1 MRIERINENSIRC
14 TLTNFDLSVRNVNL
28 SELTYGSEKARN
40 LFREMMQKASHE
52 VGFDAEDTPI
62 MVEAIPMPNDS
73 IMLIITKI
81 DDPEELDT
89 RFSRFSQTEED
100 ENSWNAFANEL
111 LEGADGLLNLLGDS
125 ALLDSIAQ
133 ASENIRDAIS
143 GMDTATER
151 PELTDSGISQEKKSA
166 SQDQDTFSGQA
177 ALSPGAS
184 APAPQNIRIYQ
195 FDTLDL
201 VCGAAKETAKIF
213 TGESILY
220 KNPVN
225 EKFYLLLKKE
235 SCDEFAFS
243 KTCNKLSEYAA
254 RQKYDSATE
263 AYFAEHYE
271 LFVKKQALQVLENL

>member
-40 LFREMMQKASHE
+40 LFREMMLKASHE

-111 LEGADGLLNLLGDS
+111 LEGADGLLNLLGDP

-133 ASENIRDAIS
+133 ASETVRDAAS
-143 GMDTATER
+143 GVDASSER
-151 PELTDSGISQEKKSA
+151 PDLTG
-166 SQDQDTFSGQA
+166 SGQA
-177 ALSPGAS
+177 VPVSGTYT
-184 APAPQNIRIYQ
+184 PAPQNIRIYQ
-195 FDTLDL
+195 FDTLEL

-220 KNPVN
+220 KNPFN

-254 RQKYDSATE
+254 RQKYDPATE